1 MSREIQGY
9 REIRAISYNKLG
21 HTTRG
26 PLLDGKTKKKI
37 LV

>member
-1 MSREIQGY
+1 MSQKAKDRKKVST
-9 REIRAISYNKLG
+9 ISYNKLG

-26 PLLDGKTKKKI
+26 LLLDNKAEKKI

>member
-1 MSREIQGY
+1 MLQEIQSY
-9 REIRAISYNKLG
+9 KEISAISYNKLG

-26 PLLDGKTKKKI
+26 FLLDSKTKKKI

>member
-1 MSREIQGY
+1 MLREEQGY
-9 REIRAISYNKLG
+9 KEISATSYNKLG

-26 PLLDGKTKKKI
+26 LLLDNKTKKKI